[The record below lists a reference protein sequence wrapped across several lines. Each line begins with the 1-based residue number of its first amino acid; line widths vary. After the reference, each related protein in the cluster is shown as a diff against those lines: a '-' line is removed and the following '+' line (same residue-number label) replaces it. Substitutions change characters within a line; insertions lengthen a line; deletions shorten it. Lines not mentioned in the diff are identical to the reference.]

1 MGYQRGE
8 RGRLASLITVIIL
21 GTAVVSIDHISG
33 RSVGPPARSE
43 AANQVISME
52 LATASPALNAG
63 ETDPARSNGCPES
76 TPASRRQ
83 RGLAAAAAG
92 TACQE
97 PIINSIKLK
106 ARELQ
111 DTDWPILARL
121 SGITKK
127 PSFLELQTAS
137 IPPLRNRLIA
147 ASARTSCSDPPIQS
161 IKPKVRELQD
171 TDCPI
176 LARISGITR
185 KPASL
190 EFQVAS
196 ITPTEKGR
204 AVAPTQISLIKNV
217 SIRIDGEVRISK
229 IPAASAHS
237 RMYFTKVVCS
247 DANSSERSVRPVPCL
262 VPAPAQAA
270 WKSSRRTS

>member
-33 RSVGPPARSE
+33 RSVGTPVRSE

-52 LATASPALNAG
+52 LATASPASHSCA
-63 ETDPARSNGCPES
+63 ES
-76 TPASRRQ
+76 EAAQPHTCAVDRAPTRRQ
-83 RGLAAAAAG
+83 SRDSAASSRTAG
-92 TACQE
+92 RE

-137 IPPLRNRLIA
+137 IPPLQNRLVAA
-147 ASARTSCSDPPIQS
+147 AS
-161 IKPKVRELQD
+161 
-171 TDCPI
+171 
-176 LARISGITR
+176 
-185 KPASL
+185 
-190 EFQVAS
+190 QV
-196 ITPTEKGR
+196 
-204 AVAPTQISLIKNV
+204 SLIKNV
-217 SIRIDGEVRISK
+217 SIRMDGEIRISK
-229 IPAASAHS
+229 APAPPAAHQI
-237 RMYFTKVVCS
+237 YFLRVVS
-247 DANSSERSVRPVPCL
+247 QREAKAVQRSCGSQPSFILAPVP
-262 VPAPAQAA
+262 QA
-270 WKSSRRTS
+270 WKSLRRTS